1 MQIEIKLDENC
12 KEPKIIVVT
21 NKMTDE
27 INEIMKRLSDE
38 QPKMIAGF
46 KDDIVEVLE
55 PFDIYRI
62 FAASGKVFA
71 ETNHGEYTLRL
82 RLYEMEQRLDSN
94 FFVRISNSDIINLR
108 KVKMKKKMIQRGL
121 LGFPLG
127 IAIGFVI
134 TVIISMCIGDGS
146 FYPVNPE
153 LIDTMKNELNAV
165 ILQTILCG
173 ILGTGF
179 AMASVIW
186 EIDSWSL
193 AKQSGIYFAIVCVT
207 LFPIAYITNWMKH
220 NAIGILSYVG
230 IFVAIFVITWLV
242 QYFVW
247 KRKVKRMNDGVRKS
261 NNAK

>member
-1 MQIEIKLDENC
+1 
-12 KEPKIIVVT
+12 
-21 NKMTDE
+21 
-27 INEIMKRLSDE
+27 
-38 QPKMIAGF
+38 
-46 KDDIVEVLE
+46 
-55 PFDIYRI
+55 
-62 FAASGKVFA
+62 
-71 ETNHGEYTLRL
+71 
-82 RLYEMEQRLDSN
+82 
-94 FFVRISNSDIINLR
+94 
-108 KVKMKKKMIQRGL
+108 MIQRGL

-193 AKQSGIYFAIVCVT
+193 AKQSGIYFSIACVT
-207 LFPIAYITNWMKH
+207 MF
-220 NAIGILSYVG
+220 LSYVG

>member
-27 INEIMKRLSDE
+27 Y
-38 QPKMIAGF
+38 
-46 KDDIVEVLE
+46 EV
-55 PFDIYRI
+55 
-62 FAASGKVFA
+62 
-71 ETNHGEYTLRL
+71 
-82 RLYEMEQRLDSN
+82 
-94 FFVRISNSDIINLR
+94 
-108 KVKMKKKMIQRGL
+108 VKMKKKMIQRGL

-146 FYPVNPE
+146 FYPVTPE

-193 AKQSGIYFAIVCVT
+193 AKQSGIYFSIACVT
-207 LFPIAYITNWMKH
+207 MFPIAYITNWMKH